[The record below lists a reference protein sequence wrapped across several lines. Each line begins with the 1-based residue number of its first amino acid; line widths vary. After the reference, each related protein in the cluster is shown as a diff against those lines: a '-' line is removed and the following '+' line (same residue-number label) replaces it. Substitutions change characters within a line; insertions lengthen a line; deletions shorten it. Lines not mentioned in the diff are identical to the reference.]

1 MGLLKAVH
9 FGITKMRT
17 NLTKGLLLF
26 AVFGAANAVR
36 IQQLDT
42 EETRDLLNIEPDPV
56 LVLEE

>member
-1 MGLLKAVH
+1 
-9 FGITKMRT
+9 MRT